1 MTNFKSNII
10 QEVFANKVKSNLS
23 KNSKVTYADG
33 GKTDSDV
40 YSPIEFLH
48 KFMKIVSIQ
57 EGNDI
62 DRDIRAL
69 ENDMN
74 KDIEALLSKYRVNS
88 VFMLPVDELEKINST
103 KRDIES
109 RRMFITEAE
118 LDAYVMCNPDLPQE
132 NYVKKITYS
141 KNDLVEQGLI
151 MLDVING
158 SVNWVYKWQYLSGNI
173 QEKIS
178 RCYQN
183 SEEYKRHITEGQYLK
198 QIAELES
205 VRNPYAIITTDN
217 KNKIFISPNS
227 FFAKDKLEFEVNPDD
242 YETFNKI
249 AYTTSLANS
258 FKVWIKDEN
267 EVEPSDFKLS
277 NSKSVVDYY
286 VDKLPLGD
294 DRESINIKQNAQTEG
309 QILFDKFLTTA
320 LNEKCRKR
328 LEYVWNAKYNNFVE
342 PKKYKIPVALSCG
355 KKWKKDSDFRP
366 NEPQIQSVQFIKD
379 AGSGLLAYGVGVG
392 KTASAILNMSY
403 AFDNNISKKALL
415 VVPNPTY
422 EKWKGEIAGME
433 ITEFTVTYTENSE
446 VLTKVFAQEKDA
458 DKFSKTK
465 PKSKITSNKFKL
477 KGILPNVNIV
487 GLYNLNKDVVFGLK
501 EYTEKEKLEIANAE
515 DLLIYLS
522 KIAKDYTFDDSTINA
537 EIENRYGNF
546 ELSDVIKS
554 YNVYFANQTK
564 AKKKAQP
571 IFAWWKRSVTEY
583 VNSLYYR
590 LGKMKPVS
598 DKTIFVTTFEGLSQ
612 LGVEELSIDQR
623 VDINSN
629 DSFFGKMYNELTQG
643 DNLERLKYYG
653 KSNAFADELEIMIYG
668 GVGQNKIFLKELGI
682 DYAIFDESH
691 NFKKVFVTVKGKP
704 KQNPPTYKDSGA
716 IDREQKKYT
725 MKMAS
730 SPSNR
735 ALSSYL
741 VSRYVQIVNKNRG
754 VIHLTATPFTNSPI
768 EVYSM
773 LALTNYE
780 KLLKAGYK
788 HIEDFFDSFMRIAY
802 EIRFTASQTI
812 QKDEVLVGYNNTPQL
827 RTLIYSIMDY
837 KNGDDANIKRPNKI
851 MYPSVSKGRE
861 MTMMPNAVQTE
872 YLDLIKEYI
881 RGKKTMEDICDAVEE
896 EFDIEEKTDEELI
909 NLLDSQDG
917 MESQKKKYNEIS
929 LPLNEEDRQNL
940 EKIITKIIEKDKQ
953 NSVNEEDLS
962 KDEKAKFRILKGLSM
977 IKQVTLSPY
986 LFSCKKKTSIEPT
999 YKEYVET
1006 SPKLLY
1012 IVNSIK
1018 SVKDYELSNGL
1029 KMSGSVIY
1037 MNLGVH
1043 PQSKILQD
1051 GVYINKKWKEGGFDK
1066 IKKYLVKELGYS
1078 ESEVSIVK
1086 GTGMSIDE
1094 KEREKNKFLSG
1105 ESTVIIG
1112 SSTISTGVDLQ
1123 DNASS
1128 LFLASFDWNPTD
1140 AEQISG
1146 RIHRQGNRFAN
1157 VRIVYPMVENSA
1169 DPVIFQLLQEKT
1181 LRIKEIWDRE
1191 GKKGELD
1198 LSDFDPKELKGKLIT
1213 DPQTRTE
1220 MWIEEQTKEIED
1232 TILMLESRLN
1242 NTLRKAGQEYSNL
1255 MSYREPS
1262 RALITVIDA
1271 YRKNEAKQ
1279 KIVDRI
1285 SEKTKDIEAE
1295 FVKVKSELFEKLQE
1309 DEDFAP
1315 KYSEELKKAKSVYE
1329 KGLADAKK
1337 GEYDYE
1343 TDKENKYVVD
1353 DFSNAT
1359 DEVLVNKIDNWVF
1372 NRDSWYL
1379 KNDGYD
1385 FIDKLNAFVSQ
1396 KYPEYYEGRYV
1407 SNEDLATIKSK
1418 IEELRNKQFNISEQK
1433 DEVAQRENSIKREF
1447 NWNLELIEADERYIE
1462 IERTKKELDKEY
1474 NLLNSELKRLENEYS
1489 AKNGGVKVRFSPY
1502 QGGIVNYVTTFRNA
1516 VKEFNKFKQR
1526 LAILGI
1532 EADDIQSAQDLL
1544 NDEIQKKKEE
1554 KETIKSK
1561 AQEMFILF
1569 TKEYEDRKQTAPTVL
1584 ERVDEFADAHKEYI
1598 NTNDPNQV
1606 LITFKEDKQKQV
1618 VIEEKPKVIEKTPK
1632 EIIFVEPKKE
1642 EKPKGVLITSIATPK
1657 VESKESKSDLEFLQ
1671 EKLEATQGLIDVLEM
1686 TDGDSKDLEY
1696 LKSLLETTKDLI
1708 SLMEL
1713 A

>member
-23 KNSKVTYADG
+23 KNSKVTFADG

-48 KFMKIVSIQ
+48 KFMKIVSVQ

-62 DRDIRAL
+62 DKDIRAL
-69 ENDMN
+69 ENN
-74 KDIEALLSKYRVNS
+74 LSEETEKLLSKYRVNS
-88 VFMLPVDELEKINST
+88 VFMLPIDELEKINSI
-103 KRDIES
+103 KRDIDS
-109 RRMFITEAE
+109 RRMFVTEAE

-132 NYVKKITYS
+132 NYVKKVTHS
-141 KNDLVEQGLI
+141 LNDLLEQGLI

-158 SVNWVYKWQYLSGNI
+158 QAKYVYKWQYLSGNI

-178 RCYQN
+178 RCSQN
-183 SEEYKRHITEGQYLK
+183 SEEYKRHITEGQFLR
-198 QIAELES
+198 QVSELEK
-205 VRNPYAIITTDN
+205 VRNPFALITKEN

-227 FFAKDKLEFEVNPDD
+227 YFAKDRLEFEVTPSD
-242 YETFNKI
+242 YESYDKI
-249 AYTTSLANS
+249 AYNTSLANS

-286 VDKLPLGD
+286 IDKLPLPD
-294 DRESINIKQNAQTEG
+294 DRESVNIKQNAQTEG

-320 LNEKCRKR
+320 LNDKCKQK

-342 PKKYKIPVALSCG
+342 TKKYKIPVALSCG
-355 KKWKKDSDFRP
+355 KKFKKDSDFRP
-366 NEPQIQSVQFIKD
+366 NEPQIQSIQYIQD

-403 AFDNNISKKALL
+403 AFDNKISKKALL
-415 VVPNPTY
+415 TVPNATY

-446 VLTKVFAQEKDA
+446 VSTKVFAQEKDA

-465 PKSKITSNKFKL
+465 PKSKISSSTIKL
-477 KGILPNVNIV
+477 KGILPNVNVV
-487 GLYNLNKDVVFGLK
+487 GLFNLNKNVVFGLK
-501 EYTEKEKLEIANAE
+501 DYTEKEKLEIANAE
-515 DLLIYLS
+515 DLLIYLT
-522 KIAKDYTFDDSTINA
+522 KIAKDYTFNDPTINA
-537 EIENRYGNF
+537 EIESRYGNF
-546 ELSDVIKS
+546 ELSDIITS
-554 YNVYFANQTK
+554 YNTYLNVQLK

-571 IFAWWKRSVTEY
+571 ILAWWKRSVTEY

-590 LGKMKPVS
+590 LGVLKPIS
-598 DKTIFVTTFEGLSQ
+598 DKTIFITTFEGLSQ
-612 LGVEELSIDQR
+612 LGVEELTIDQR

-643 DNLERLKYYG
+643 DNLEKLKYYG
-653 KSNAFADELEIMIYG
+653 KSNNFADELEIMIFG
-668 GVGQNKIFLKELGI
+668 GVGQNKIYLKELGI
-682 DYAIFDESH
+682 DYAVFDESH
-691 NFKKVFVTVKGKP
+691 NFKKVFVSVKGKP
-704 KQNPPTYKDSGA
+704 KYSPPTYKDSGA
-716 IDREQKKYT
+716 IDREQKKYS

-730 SPSNR
+730 SPSDR

-741 VSRYVQIVNKNRG
+741 VSRYVQLINRNRG

-780 KLLKAGYK
+780 KLIKAGYK

-802 EIRFTASQTI
+802 EIRFTASQTVE
-812 QKDEVLVGYNNTPQL
+812 KSEVLVGYNNTPQL

-837 KNGDDANIKRPNKI
+837 KNGDDANIKRPNRV
-851 MYPSVSKGRE
+851 MYPSLSKGRE
-861 MTMMPNAVQTE
+861 MTMMPNQIQTE
-872 YLDLIKEYI
+872 YFDLIKDYI
-881 RGKKTMEDICDAVEE
+881 RGEKTMEDICDAVEE
-896 EFDIEEKTDEELI
+896 EFDVEEKTDEELI
-909 NLLDSQDG
+909 NLLDAQDG
-917 MESQKKKYNEIS
+917 MESQKRKYNEIS
-929 LPLNEEDRQNL
+929 LPLQEEDRKNL
-940 EKIITKIIEKDKQ
+940 EAVITKIVDRDKL

-977 IKQVTLSPY
+977 IKQVTLSPF
-986 LFSCKKKTSIEPT
+986 LFSCKKKTSIEPS
-999 YKEYVET
+999 YKEYVEL

-1012 IVNSIK
+1012 IVNAIK
-1018 SVKDYELSNGL
+1018 SIKDYEIANGL
-1029 KMSGSVIY
+1029 VKSGSVVY

-1086 GTGMSIDE
+1086 GSGMSIDDKE
-1094 KEREKNKFLSG
+1094 KEKNKFLSG
-1105 ESTVIIG
+1105 ESTVLIG

-1123 DNASS
+1123 NNASS

-1146 RIHRQGNRFAN
+1146 RIHRQGNRFSN

-1191 GKKGELD
+1191 GRKGELD

-1213 DPQTRTE
+1213 DPQARTS
-1220 MWIEEQTKEIED
+1220 MWLENETKDIED
-1232 TILMLESRLN
+1232 AILMLESRLN

-1255 MSYREPS
+1255 LSYREPS

-1271 YRKNEAKQ
+1271 YRKNESKQ
-1279 KIVDRI
+1279 KLIQKM
-1285 SEKTKDIEAE
+1285 SEKTKDLEVD
-1295 FVKVKSELFEKLQE
+1295 FNNTKSELLQKLNE

-1315 KYSEELKKAKSVYE
+1315 KYSEELKKAKSIYE
-1329 KGLADAKK
+1329 KGLESAKK
-1337 GEYDYE
+1337 GEYDYI
-1343 TDKENKYVVD
+1343 TDAENKFVVD
-1353 DFSNAT
+1353 DFSTAT
-1359 DEVLVNKIDNWVF
+1359 DDIIVNKINNWVF
-1372 NRDSWYL
+1372 NQDSWYL
-1379 KNDGYD
+1379 KNDIGD
-1385 FIDKLNAFVSQ
+1385 FIGKINAFVSQ
-1396 KYPEYYEGRYV
+1396 NYPNYYEGKYV
-1407 SNEDLATIKSK
+1407 DEKELIEIKNK
-1418 IEELRNKQFNISEQK
+1418 IEETKNKQFAIGSERSDISDK
-1433 DEVAQRENSIKREF
+1433 ENVIKREF
-1447 NWNLELIEADERYIE
+1447 GFDWNLIEADERYIQLE
-1462 IERTKKELDKEY
+1462 NKNKELGKEY
-1474 NLLNSELKRLENEYS
+1474 DLLNSNLKRLENEYS
-1489 AKNGGVKVRFSPY
+1489 AKNGAVKLRFSSY
-1502 QGGIVNYVTTFRNA
+1502 SGGIVNYATTFRSA
-1516 VKEFNKFKQR
+1516 VKEFGKFKQR

-1532 EADDIQSAQDLL
+1532 DANDIQSAQDLL
-1544 NDEIQKKKEE
+1544 NDEIDKKKQE

-1561 AQEMFILF
+1561 ANEMFALF
-1569 TKEYEDRKQTAPTVL
+1569 TKEYEERKQTAPTVL
-1584 ERVDEFADAHKEYI
+1584 ERVDEFADAHKDYI

-1606 LITFKEDKQKQV
+1606 LTTFAEDKQKQIKIEV
-1618 VIEEKPKVIEKTPK
+1618 TTKPIETIVDKIVIEPKIRVRPIDVVEKPK
-1632 EIIFVEPKKE
+1632 
-1642 EKPKGVLITSIATPK
+1642 K
-1657 VESKESKSDLEFLQ
+1657 VEVVEKIESKSDLDFL
-1671 EKLEATQGLIDVLEM
+1671 EDKLEATQDLIDVVEM
-1686 TDGDSKDLEY
+1686 TDGDSKDLVY

>member
-23 KNSKVTYADG
+23 KNSKVTFADG

-48 KFMKIVSIQ
+48 KFMKIVSVQ

-69 ENDMN
+69 EDNLN
-74 KDIEALLSKYRVNS
+74 KETETLLSKYRVNS
-88 VFMLPVDELEKINST
+88 VFMLPIDELEKINSI

-109 RRMFITEAE
+109 RKMFVTEAE

-132 NYVKKITYS
+132 NYVKKLTYS
-141 KNDLVEQGLI
+141 KEDLVEQGLI
-151 MLDVING
+151 MLDIING

-178 RCYQN
+178 RCSQN
-183 SEEYKRHITEGQYLK
+183 SEEYKRHITEGQFLR
-198 QIAELES
+198 QVSELEK
-205 VRNPYAIITTDN
+205 VRNPYAIITSGV

-227 FFAKDKLEFEVNPDD
+227 FFAKDRLEFEVTPEDF
-242 YETFNKI
+242 ETFNKI
-249 AYTTSLANS
+249 AYSTSLSNA
-258 FKVWIKDEN
+258 FKTWIRDEN

-277 NSKSVVDYY
+277 NSKSVIDYY
-286 VDKLPLGD
+286 VDSLPLSD

-320 LNEKCRKR
+320 LNERCKKR

-342 PKKYKIPVALSCG
+342 PKKYKIPIALSCG
-355 KKWKKDSDFRP
+355 KVWKKDSDFIP

-392 KTASAILNMSY
+392 KTASSILNMSY

-415 VVPNPTY
+415 VVPNATY
-422 EKWKGEIAGME
+422 EKWKGEIAGLQM
-433 ITEFTVTYTENSE
+433 TEYTVTYSE
-446 VLTKVFAQEKDA
+446 DSQVLTKVFAQEKDA
-458 DKFSKTK
+458 NEFSKTK
-465 PKSKITSNKFKL
+465 SKSKITSDTFKL
-477 KGILPNVNIV
+477 KGILPNVNVV
-487 GLYNLNKDVVFGLK
+487 GLFNLNKETVFNLK
-501 EYTEKEKLEIANAE
+501 EYTDKEKLEIANAE

-522 KIAKDYTFDDSTINA
+522 KIAKDYEFKDSKINA
-537 EIENRYGNF
+537 EIEDRYGNF
-546 ELSDVIKS
+546 ELSDVITS
-554 YNVYFANQTK
+554 YNYYASTQEK

-571 IFAWWKRSVTEY
+571 IFSWWKRSVTEY
-583 VNSLYYR
+583 VNSLYYK
-590 LGKMKPVS
+590 LGKLKPIS
-598 DKTIFVTTFEGLSQ
+598 DKTIFVTTFEGLER
-612 LGVEELSIDQR
+612 LGVEELSIDER
-623 VDINSN
+623 ETINSN
-629 DSFFGKMYNELTQG
+629 DSFFGRMYNELTQG
-643 DNLERLKYYG
+643 DDLNKLRFYG
-653 KSNAFADELEIMIYG
+653 KSNNFADELEIKIYG
-668 GVGQNKIFLKELGI
+668 GVGDNKIYLEELGI
-682 DYAIFDESH
+682 DYAVFDESH
-691 NFKKVFVTVKGKP
+691 NFKKVFVSVKGKP
-704 KQNPPTYKDSGA
+704 KFNPPTYKDSGLV
-716 IDREQKKYT
+716 DREKKKYT
-725 MKMAS
+725 MKMSS

-741 VSRYVQIVNKNRG
+741 VSRYVQIKNKNRG

-780 KLLKAGYK
+780 KLIKAGYK

-812 QKDEVLVGYNNTPQL
+812 EKDEVLVGYNNTPQL

-861 MTMMPNAVQTE
+861 MTMLPNSIQDE
-872 YLDLIKEYI
+872 YFGLIKGYI
-881 RGKKTMEDICDAVEE
+881 RGALTMEEICDSVDE
-896 EFDIEEKTDEELI
+896 EFDIEEKSDEDLI
-909 NLLDSQDG
+909 NILDSQDG
-917 MESQKKKYNEIS
+917 MEVQKKKYNEIS
-929 LPLNEEDRQNL
+929 LPLQEEDRQNL
-940 EKIITKIIEKDKQ
+940 ESIILKIVEKDKQ
-953 NSVNEEDLS
+953 KSVNEEDLS
-962 KDEKAKFRILKGLSM
+962 REEKAKFRILKGLSM

-1018 SVKDYELSNGL
+1018 SVRDYELNNGL
-1029 KMSGSVIY
+1029 KRSGSVIY

-1043 PQSKILQD
+1043 PQSKILQN
-1051 GVYINKKWKEGGFDK
+1051 GVYVNKKWTEGGFDK

-1086 GTGMSIDE
+1086 GTGMSIQD

-1105 ESTVIIG
+1105 ESTVLIG

-1123 DNASS
+1123 NNASS

-1140 AEQISG
+1140 NEQISG

-1191 GKKGELD
+1191 GRKGELD
-1198 LSDFDPKELKGKLIT
+1198 LSDFDPKQLKETLIT
-1213 DPQTRTE
+1213 DPQARTD
-1220 MWIEEQTKEIED
+1220 MWMENETKDIED

-1242 NTLRKAGQEYSNL
+1242 NTLRRAGQEYNNL
-1255 MSYREPS
+1255 ISFREPS

-1271 YRKNEAKQ
+1271 YRKNESKQ
-1279 KIVDRI
+1279 KLVQKIA
-1285 SEKTKDIEAE
+1285 EKTKDIEE
-1295 FVKVKSELFEKLQE
+1295 KFVQTKSELLEKLQE

-1315 KYSEELKKAKSVYE
+1315 KYAEELKKAKANYE
-1329 KGLADAKK
+1329 KGMADAKK
-1337 GEYDYE
+1337 GEYDFV
-1343 TDKENKYVVD
+1343 TDPENKYVVE

-1359 DEVLVNKIDNWVF
+1359 DDVLVNKIENWITNKESWF
-1372 NRDSWYL
+1372 N
-1379 KNDGYD
+1379 KNNSSE
-1385 FIDKLNAFVSQ
+1385 FVNNINAFISQ
-1396 KYPEYYEGRYV
+1396 NYPNYYEGVYV
-1407 SNEDLATIKSK
+1407 SSEELSSIDKK
-1418 IEELRNKQFNISEQK
+1418 IQELRNEQYKIGSETQEINEKQSLL
-1433 DEVAQRENSIKREF
+1433 KRELGF
-1447 NWNLELIEADERYIE
+1447 DWSVINADERYKE
-1462 IERTKKELDKEY
+1462 LEEKEKELDEKYSLINNELRRLEKEY
-1474 NLLNSELKRLENEYS
+1474 T
-1489 AKNGGVKVRFSPY
+1489 AKNGGTKLRFNSY
-1502 QGGIVNYVTTFRNA
+1502 GGGIIGSATTFRLA
-1516 VKEFNKFKQR
+1516 FKEFNRFKQR

-1532 EADDIQSAQDLL
+1532 EADNIQSAQDSL
-1544 NDEIQKKKEE
+1544 NNEIQKKREE
-1554 KETIKSK
+1554 KQTIQSK
-1561 AQEMFILF
+1561 AMEMFAKF
-1569 TKEYEDRKQTAPTVL
+1569 SKEYEERKNLAPTVL
-1584 ERVDEFADAHKEYI
+1584 ERVDEYADAHSQYI

-1606 LITFKEDKQKQV
+1606 LTTFKEDKQKPAK
-1618 VIEEKPKVIEKTPK
+1618 IEDKPKVVENITEDV
-1632 EIIFVEPKKE
+1632 IFVEPKKRNIPKKE
-1642 EKPKGVLITSIATPK
+1642 VIEKVEVTESKPKN
-1657 VESKESKSDLEFLQ
+1657 DLEFLQ
-1671 EKLEATQGLIDVLEM
+1671 EKLDATQDLIDILEM
-1686 TDGDSKDLEY
+1686 TGGDSKDMEY
-1696 LKSLLETTKDLI
+1696 LKSLLETTKDLM

>member
-1 MTNFKSNII
+1 MTSFKSNII
-10 QEVFANKVKSNLS
+10 QEVFANKVKSNLL
-23 KNSKVTYADG
+23 KNSKVTFADG

-48 KFMKIVSIQ
+48 QFMKIVSLQ
-57 EGNDI
+57 EGNDLE
-62 DRDIRAL
+62 RDIRAL
-69 ENDMN
+69 ENDLN
-74 KDIEALLSKYRVNS
+74 ENIEALLSKYRVNS
-88 VFMLPVDELEKINST
+88 IFMLPVDELEKINSL

-109 RRMFITEAE
+109 KKMFITEAE

-141 KNDLVEQGLI
+141 KDDLVEQGLI
-151 MLDVING
+151 MLDIVNS

-183 SEEYKRHITEGQYLK
+183 SEEYKRHITEGQYLR
-198 QIAELES
+198 QISELEN
-205 VRNPYAIITTDN
+205 VRNPYALITKDN

-227 FFAKDKLEFEVNPDD
+227 FFAKDRLEFEVNPDD
-242 YETFNKI
+242 FETFNKI
-249 AYTTSLANS
+249 AYSTSLANA

-286 VDKLPLGD
+286 VDKLSLPD

-309 QILFDKFLTTA
+309 QILFEKFLTTA

-328 LEYVWNAKYNNFVE
+328 LEYIWNAKYNNFVE

-366 NEPQIQSVQFIKD
+366 NEPQIQSIQFIKD

-415 VVPNPTY
+415 VVPNATY

-433 ITEFTVTYTENSE
+433 ITEYTVTYTENSE

-458 DKFSKTK
+458 DKFSKSK
-465 PKSKITSNKFKL
+465 PKSKITSNTFKL
-477 KGILPNVNIV
+477 KGILPNVNVV

-501 EYTEKEKLEIANAE
+501 EYTTKEKLEIANAE

-522 KIAKDYTFDDSTINA
+522 KIAKDYEFKDRSINA
-537 EIENRYGNF
+537 EIESRYGNF
-546 ELSDVIKS
+546 ELSAVIDS
-554 YNVYFANQTK
+554 YNVYLATQTK

-590 LGKMKPVS
+590 LGKMKSIS
-598 DKTIFVTTFEGLSQ
+598 DKTIFITTFEGLSQ
-612 LGVEELSIDQR
+612 LGVEEISIEQR
-623 VDINSN
+623 DEVNSN

-643 DNLERLKYYG
+643 DNLEKLKYYG
-653 KSNAFADELEIMIYG
+653 KSNAFADDLEIMIYG
-668 GVGQNKIFLKELGI
+668 GVGQNKIYLKELGI
-682 DYAIFDESH
+682 DYAVFDESH

-704 KQNPPTYKDSGA
+704 KYNPPSYKDNGN

-730 SPSNR
+730 TPSNR

-741 VSRYVQIVNKNRG
+741 VSRYVQISNKNRG

-780 KLLKAGYK
+780 KLIKAGYQ

-802 EIRFTASQTI
+802 EIRFTASQTVE
-812 QKDEVLVGYNNTPQL
+812 KDEVLVGYNNTPQL

-837 KNGDDANIKRPNKI
+837 KNGDDANIKRPNRI
-851 MYPSVSKGRE
+851 MYPSISKGRE
-861 MTMMPNAVQTE
+861 MTIMPNEIQFE
-872 YLDLIKEYI
+872 YFNLIKEYI
-881 RGKKTMEDICDAVEE
+881 RGILTMEDICDAVEE
-896 EFDIEEKTDEELI
+896 TFDVEEKSDEELI
-909 NLLDSQDG
+909 AILDSQDG
-917 MESQKKKYNEIS
+917 MELQKRKYNEIS
-929 LPLNEEDRQNL
+929 LPLQEEDRKSL
-940 EKIITKIIEKDKQ
+940 EAIITKIVDKDKE
-953 NSVNEEDLS
+953 NSINEEDLS

-999 YKEYVET
+999 YKDYVET

-1012 IVNSIK
+1012 IVNAIK
-1018 SVKDYELSNGL
+1018 SIRDYEDENGL
-1029 KMSGSVIY
+1029 KRSGSVVY

-1078 ESEVSIVK
+1078 ENEISIVK
-1086 GTGMSIDE
+1086 GTGMSIDD

-1105 ESTVIIG
+1105 ESTVLIG

-1123 DNASS
+1123 NNASS

-1140 AEQISG
+1140 NEQISG

-1198 LSDFDPKELKGKLIT
+1198 LSDFDPKKLKGDLIT
-1213 DPQTRTE
+1213 DPQARTE
-1220 MWIEEQTKEIED
+1220 MWIEEETKDIED

-1255 MSYREPS
+1255 LSYREPS

-1271 YRKNEAKQ
+1271 YRKNENKQ
-1279 KIVDRI
+1279 KLIQKI
-1285 SEKTKDIEAE
+1285 AEKTRDIEDN
-1295 FVKVKSELFEKLQE
+1295 FVNVKSELLEKLQE

-1315 KYSEELKKAKSVYE
+1315 KYAEELKKAKSVYE

-1343 TDKENKYVVD
+1343 TDPDNRYVVD

-1359 DEVLVNKIDNWVF
+1359 DEILVNKIDNWVF

-1396 KYPEYYEGRYV
+1396 NYPAYYEGKYV
-1407 SNEDLATIKSK
+1407 SNEDLAVLKSK
-1418 IEELRNKQFNISEQK
+1418 IEELRNKQYNIGSQRDEIAQK
-1433 DEVAQRENSIKREF
+1433 ESSIKREF
-1447 NWNLELIEADERYIE
+1447 NYDWTLIEKDERYIE
-1462 IERTKKELDKEY
+1462 IEKTKKDLETEY

-1489 AKNGGVKVRFSPY
+1489 AKNGGVRLRFSPY
-1502 QGGIVNYVTTFRNA
+1502 QGGIVNYATTFRNA

-1532 EADDIQSAQDLL
+1532 EAEDIQSAQDLL

-1561 AQEMFILF
+1561 AQEMFLIF
-1569 TKEYEDRKQTAPTVL
+1569 KKEYEDRKQTAPTVL
-1584 ERVDEFADAHKEYI
+1584 QRVDEFADAHGEYL
-1598 NTNDPNQV
+1598 TQF
-1606 LITFKEDKQKQV
+1606 LTTFADDKQKKVEVTPKQEVSKKSSEEV
-1618 VIEEKPKVIEKTPK
+1618 VII
-1632 EIIFVEPKKE
+1632 EPKIKV
-1642 EKPKGVLITSIATPK
+1642 KPIDVNKPPRKSDVVDKT
-1657 VESKESKSDLEFLQ
+1657 ESKSDLEFLQ
-1671 EKLEATQGLIDVLEM
+1671 EKLEATQDLIDVLEM